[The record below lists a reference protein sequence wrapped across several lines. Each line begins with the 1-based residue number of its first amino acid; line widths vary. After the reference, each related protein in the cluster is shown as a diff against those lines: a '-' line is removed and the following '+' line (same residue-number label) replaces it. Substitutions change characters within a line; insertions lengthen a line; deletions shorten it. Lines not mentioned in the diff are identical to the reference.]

1 VKEAIATAFNAGMKM
16 IMITGDN
23 EITAKAIASLI
34 GMSNLDGTVPE
45 VINDQ
50 KLRSMTDEDIN
61 QYLGARVLIFSRVSP
76 DEKLKIISLLKERGD
91 VVAVTG
97 DGVND
102 TLSLKKADIG
112 IAMGLKGSK
121 VAQEAASMVL
131 LNDDFSTIVVAIKE
145 GRTIYNN
152 LKKNVLANLIGNLA
166 ELTVVL
172 LGFVAAFYQL
182 PIAIYAVHILLI
194 DLIGN
199 MLPLLMLSF
208 DPAEGD
214 LMNKPPRKMGEM
226 LNKNSLITILYSGII
241 KGGISFT
248 AYLLSFWYHAG
259 EQFQHEKAVTVTLS
273 SIIVC
278 QFINIFSSRTTQTVF
293 TKYFFSN
300 KHLFVGIG
308 LSILFMLLVSYT
320 PFLNEYLHT
329 GPLSMMDWVYVM
341 AGAIVYLGIFEVIK
355 LISVRKQIPVKT
367 IV

>member
-1 VKEAIATAFNAGMKM
+1 M
-16 IMITGDN
+16 
-23 EITAKAIASLI
+23 
-34 GMSNLDGTVPE
+34 
-45 VINDQ
+45 
-50 KLRSMTDEDIN
+50 
-61 QYLGARVLIFSRVSP
+61 
-76 DEKLKIISLLKERGD
+76 
-91 VVAVTG
+91 VAVTG

-131 LNDDFSTIVVAIKE
+131 LNDDFATIVVAIKE

-214 LMNKPPRKMGEM
+214 LMNKPPRKQGEM
-226 LNKNSLITILYSGII
+226 LNKKSFITILYSGII
-241 KGGISFT
+241 KGSISFI

-259 EQFQHEKAVTVTLS
+259 EQFQHEKAVTVTMT

-278 QFINIFSSRTTQTVF
+278 QFINIFSSRTTKTIF
-293 TKYFFSN
+293 TNYFFSN
-300 KHLFVGIG
+300 KQLFIGIG
-308 LSILFMLLVSYT
+308 SSILFMLLISYI
-320 PFLNEYLHT
+320 PIVNEYLHT
-329 GPLSMMDWVYVM
+329 GPLSIMDWVYVM
-341 AGAIVYLGIFEVIK
+341 SGAIIYLGVFEVIK
-355 LISVRKQIPVKT
+355 IITSKKVTRTKETQLINP
-367 IV
+367 